1 MFSLG
6 RGQNWF
12 PLLINMLL
20 SCKLGSGDVEDNPDR
35 ILLQEISNEAK
46 RHFHR
51 KQPFQRIHMDIGQ
64 FIHKSWK
71 GCFPK
76 KLNSFYMP
84 ANTTTFC
91 SLLIKGTIFHPLP
104 FAFIVYSMA
113 LIRADVWISLFP
125 NMVIWGVRR
134 LRNLRNLHMRNTAVR
149 NLHMRSRAAWE
160 IWEIFIWGV
169 QPWEI
174 FIWGIQPWEIF
185 IWGVRRLRNLRN
197 LHMRNTAGWE
207 IFIWGVQSAE
217 KSEKSRPGG
226 NHKKF
231 SSDKTLKPNK
241 FYKQHKIFKLTN
253 VFGEVKSKR

>member
-64 FIHKSWK
+64 FIHNSWK

-134 LRNLRNLHMRNTAVR
+134 LRNLRNLHMRNTA
-149 NLHMRSRAAWE
+149 
-160 IWEIFIWGV
+160 
-169 QPWEI
+169 
-174 FIWGIQPWEIF
+174 
-185 IWGVRRLRNLRN
+185 
-197 LHMRNTAGWE
+197 GWE
-207 IFIWGVQSAE
+207 IFIWGVEPSE

>member
-1 MFSLG
+1 MRCQKSWIVEIVSGRYHVFSG
-6 RGQNWF
+6 ERRDWF

-64 FIHKSWK
+64 FIYNFWK

-134 LRNLRNLHMRNTAVR
+134 LRNLRNLHMRNTALR

-185 IWGVRRLRNLRN
+185 IWGIQP
-197 LHMRNTAGWE
+197 A
-207 IFIWGVQSAE
+207 
-217 KSEKSRPGG
+217 EKSRPGG